1 MNHHRTNISIMH
13 VHLLVNTFNFP
24 EHSVSNPSVQ
34 IIDIPED
41 GPNRTEKLKELEHYL
56 IHTLKTLQQFGLNVS
71 GEVYSVYKRHNMSVL
86 IINNKKTF

>member
-1 MNHHRTNISIMH
+1 MH

-24 EHSVSNPSVQ
+24 EHSVSNLSVQ
-34 IIDIPED
+34 IIDTRED

-71 GEVYSVYKRHNMSVL
+71 GGEVYSVYKRHKSVL
-86 IINNKKTF
+86 IINNKKKPTGEGNPHPFG